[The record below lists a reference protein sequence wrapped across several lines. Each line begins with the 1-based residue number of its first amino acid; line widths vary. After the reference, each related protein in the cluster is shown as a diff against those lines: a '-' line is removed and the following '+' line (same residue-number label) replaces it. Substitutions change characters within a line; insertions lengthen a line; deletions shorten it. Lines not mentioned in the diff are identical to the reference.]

1 MLLVDPLFQRILVKQ
16 CQSRKIPVIF
26 DEVFTGFWRLGVEVF
41 FYLFFLFFPI
51 FCFLWWYSMC
61 KNQSCAVWTL
71 NSIYNRE
78 NVFPLLQSA
87 AELLGCTPDIACYSK
102 LLTGGVVPLAA
113 TLATDAVFST
123 FKADSKVMIHLYLI
137 PFIWMLFN
145 YHWLC
150 ALILSLN
157 MSLWLFY
164 MGIRTLV
171 MQWDALLL

>member
-1 MLLVDPLFQRILVKQ
+1 
-16 CQSRKIPVIF
+16 
-26 DEVFTGFWRLGVEVF
+26 
-41 FYLFFLFFPI
+41 
-51 FCFLWWYSMC
+51 MC

-123 FKADSKVMIHLYLI
+123 FKADSKVMIHLYLYPLYGCFLTI
-137 PFIWMLFN
+137 IDCVLLFF
-145 YHWLC
+145 L
-150 ALILSLN
+150 
-157 MSLWLFY
+157 
-164 MGIRTLV
+164 
-171 MQWDALLL
+171 